1 MMRAIS
7 SASSA
12 VARRI
17 FIGAHLPETV
27 MVRGHQS

>member
-1 MMRAIS
+1 
-7 SASSA
+7 